1 MSKPIIILLADD
13 DPEDQDIL
21 EEYLMKQNGNIV
33 CYRAINGK
41 EAIDMI
47 SENKM
52 PTPDLM
58 VFDYK
63 MPLMGAIDVL
73 KYLKEKQILKMT
85 PKVVWSTSGQ
95 SSHQLICIENGAV
108 AYFVKPDSPGGLTIL
123 AKNLFN
129 LIT

>member
-21 EEYLMKQNGNIV
+21 EEYLMKQNGNTV
-33 CYRAINGK
+33 CYSAINGK

>member
-1 MSKPIIILLADD
+1 
-13 DPEDQDIL
+13 
-21 EEYLMKQNGNIV
+21 
-33 CYRAINGK
+33 
-41 EAIDMI
+41 
-47 SENKM
+47 
-52 PTPDLM
+52 M

-95 SSHQLICIENGAV
+95 SSHQQICIENGAV

-123 AKNLFN
+123 AQTLFN
-129 LIT
+129 LIS

>member
-13 DPEDQDIL
+13 DLEDQDIL
-21 EEYLMKQNGNIV
+21 EEYLVKQNGNTV

-41 EAIDMI
+41 EAIEMI
-47 SENKM
+47 SGNKM
-52 PTPDLM
+52 PSPDLM

-95 SSHQLICIENGAV
+95 SSHQQICIENGAV

-129 LIT
+129 LIS